1 MEIDSGLQR
10 PAGHQRCKSA
20 WGHSSGPLGSFEATV
35 VASNALKQGGSEIKG
50 ESCVGLF
57 RRPSSVHQPLE
68 VLQRL
73 APNLPYIITNILFV
87 ITLLQKE
94 VQTKFKGHLPC
105 PF

>member
-35 VASNALKQGGSEIKG
+35 VAANALKQGGSEIKC
-50 ESCVGLF
+50 ESYVPLV
-57 RRPSSVHQPLE
+57 RRPVHQPLE

-73 APNLPYIITNILFV
+73 TPYLPFTFINFLFV

-94 VQTKFKGHLPC
+94 GQTQI
-105 PF
+105 